1 VNFVSRKT
9 IVKKLLE
16 SKKFRDSY
24 VSENIKRVIPFNLRT
39 MRDEREWSQAQ
50 TGQALGKPQNV
61 VSRLES
67 PAYGKLTLQTLLEIA
82 HGYDVGLLIKFVPFS
97 RLVKEYED
105 VSFHALSAKSVSDKE
120 EVAALEE
127 WAEQDDEEIGDT
139 ITAATV
145 VSIKDLDTIR
155 TDNIN
160 GLFSS
165 PESEVV
171 GQLEFSFKSI
181 HGVPELNTEGVR
193 RASVTAAKQQRPVSL
208 TMTEPRDRRT
218 A

>member
-1 VNFVSRKT
+1 MNSVSRKT

-24 VSENIKRVIPFNLRT
+24 VSENLKRLIPFNLRS
-39 MRDEREWSQAQ
+39 MRGEREWSQELA
-50 TGQALGKPQNV
+50 GREIGKPQNV

-82 HGYDVGLLIKFVPFS
+82 HGYDVGLIIKFVPFS

-105 VSFHALSAKSVSDKE
+105 VSYQALSAKSVSDKE

-127 WAEQDDEEIGDT
+127 WAEQDKEEIKD
-139 ITAATV
+139 TAATATV
-145 VSIKDLDTIR
+145 ISMPHTTQANNENRLITSEK
-155 TDNIN
+155 
-160 GLFSS
+160 
-165 PESEVV
+165 SEVT
-171 GQLEFSFKSI
+171 GQVEFSFKSLRAL
-181 HGVPELNTEGVR
+181 PALKTEQGK
-193 RASVTAAKQQRPVSL
+193 RASVTKAQQRQIASL
-208 TMTEPRDRRT
+208 TMGGSTNRKT